1 MNLVRRRNPANIN
14 RDTGIDQLQRNIN
27 RLFDF
32 DWDLDRD
39 LDLFG
44 GVSGPSVDLVEN
56 DDTFVVRCDLPGVE
70 KDNLDIT
77 VSGNALTIKG
87 EKQDSSEQ
95 KDGRYYRRES
105 WSGSFQRTITVPET
119 VDPNAI
125 NAEMKNGVLTLTLP
139 KKEDVKPR
147 QITVDVK

>member
-1 MNLVRRRNPANIN
+1 MNLVRRRNPANMN
-14 RDTGIDQLQRNIN
+14 RDTGIDQLQRSIN

-44 GVSGPSVDLVEN
+44 GVSGPSVDLMEDN
-56 DDTFVVRCDLPGVE
+56 DTYIVRCDLPGVE
-70 KDNLDIT
+70 KDNLDIS

-87 EKQDSSEQ
+87 EKQDSSEH

-105 WSGSFQRTITVPET
+105 WSGAFQRTITVPET

-147 QITVDVK
+147 QISVDVK

>member
-1 MNLVRRRNPANIN
+1 MNLVRRRNPANVN
-14 RDTGIDQLQRNIN
+14 RDTGVDQLQRSIN

-44 GVSGPSVDLVEN
+44 GVSGPSVDLMEN
-56 DDTFVVRCDLPGVE
+56 DDTYMVRCDLPGVE
-70 KDNLDIT
+70 KDDLDIS

-87 EKQDSSEQ
+87 EKQDSSEH

-125 NAEMKNGVLTLTLP
+125 NAEMKNGVLTLTFP

>member
-1 MNLVRRRNPANIN
+1 MNLVRRRNPANVN
-14 RDTGIDQLQRNIN
+14 RDTGVDQLQRSIN

-44 GVSGPSVDLVEN
+44 GVSGPSVDLMEN
-56 DDTFVVRCDLPGVE
+56 DDTYVVRCDLPGVE
-70 KDNLDIT
+70 KDDLDIS

-87 EKQDSSEQ
+87 EKQDSSEH

>member
-1 MNLVRRRNPANIN
+1 MNLVRRRNPANVN
-14 RDTGIDQLQRNIN
+14 RDTGVDQLQRSIN

-44 GVSGPSVDLVEN
+44 GVSGPSVDLMEN
-56 DDTFVVRCDLPGVE
+56 DDTYMVRCDLPGVE
-70 KDNLDIT
+70 KDDLDIS

-87 EKQDSSEQ
+87 EKQDSSEH

>member
-1 MNLVRRRNPANIN
+1 MNLVRRRNPANVN
-14 RDTGIDQLQRNIN
+14 RDTGVDQLQRSIN

-44 GVSGPSVDLVEN
+44 GVSGPSVDLMEN
-56 DDTFVVRCDLPGVE
+56 DDTYMVRCDLPGVE
-70 KDNLDIT
+70 KDDLDIS

-87 EKQDSSEQ
+87 EKQDSSEH

-119 VDPNAI
+119 VDPDAI

>member
-1 MNLVRRRNPANIN
+1 MNLVRRRSPANVN
-14 RDTGIDQLQRNIN
+14 RDTGVDQLQRSIN

-44 GVSGPSVDLVEN
+44 GVSGPSVDLMEN
-56 DDTFVVRCDLPGVE
+56 DDTYVVRCDLPGVE
-70 KDNLDIT
+70 KDDLDIS

-87 EKQDSSEQ
+87 EKQDSSEH